1 MNLTE
6 AYLLLAVMLA
16 VVAVVSVLFKGKSGL
31 IAPLIFV
38 AGLIT
43 ALVAGLGF
51 RLREVTEGPFV
62 FVDTLMWVLC
72 GAAFS
77 YLLYVNGTFQFL
89 FAKVVG
95 KKRSPAAQMF
105 ILILF
110 IGLPGMITGTA
121 LASVATTGLM
131 AGRYLL
137 DKGMEK
143 QSGGGGDSGRSDGH
157 AAASPVRTRHGPH
170 HCPAG
175 ALSRRF

>member
-110 IGLPGMITGTA
+110 IGSILMICLGIIGYYIAKIYEEVKRRPRYIVSRIMRGGEDVSETA
-121 LASVATTGLM
+121 RHD
-131 AGRYLL
+131 GR
-137 DKGMEK
+137 
-143 QSGGGGDSGRSDGH
+143 
-157 AAASPVRTRHGPH
+157 
-170 HCPAG
+170 
-175 ALSRRF
+175 